1 MDKAH
6 VAVAT
11 ITLARDAAEEA
22 ALLSGLEALAA
33 CGCPV
38 FVTDGGSPPAFVH
51 RARELEG
58 LTVVEPACRAV
69 WPQARSS
76 LRAAL
81 ASGAE
86 RIFYTE
92 PDKRDFFRDDLASF
106 IGDAPRD
113 AGVVVVSRSAET
125 LATFPAFQQYTE
137 GVINRCCA
145 EVIAASFDYSYG
157 PFLLAADVVA
167 HLAGAPDDIGWGW
180 RLYAFA
186 IAHRLGLTVQSLARA
201 SGCPPDQR
209 RNAESLY
216 RMQQLAESVRGLVL
230 AAKASLE

>member
-1 MDKAH
+1 MDKRY
-6 VAVAT
+6 VAIAT
-11 ITLARDAAEEA
+11 ITLARDPAEHA
-22 ALLSGLEALAA
+22 VLLSGLETLAA
-33 CGCPV
+33 FGCPV
-38 FVTDGGSPPAFVH
+38 FVTDGGSDPDLV
-51 RARELEG
+51 RCAREIEDVVL
-58 LTVVEPACRAV
+58 VEPACRGV

-92 PDKRDFFRDDLASF
+92 PDKREFFRDNLAGF
-106 IGDAPRD
+106 IGEAPHD
-113 AGVVVVSRSAET
+113 AGVVLVSRSAPT

-145 EVIAASFDYSYG
+145 EVIEAPFDYRYG
-157 PFLLAADVVA
+157 PFLLARDVVA
-167 HLAGAPDDIGWGW
+167 HLASVPDDIGWGW
-180 RLYAFA
+180 RPCAFA

-201 SGCPPDQR
+201 SACPSEQR
-209 RNAESLY
+209 SEAERVY

-230 AAKASLE
+230 GARAPL